1 LNDKKIQIIKKLIIM
16 KNVFFMYILTSL
28 AILSNH
34 VNAQMMI
41 NLNKYKEENSSL
53 GLPKQGENRIVFMG
67 NSITEDWKSLS
78 PNFFLDNNYVNRGI
92 GGETSTQMLLR
103 FRSDV
108 INLKP
113 SAVVILAG
121 INDIA
126 ENQGPISIPD
136 IARNIFFMSQLASE
150 NNIKVILCSVLPAY
164 DFPWRPGL
172 NPKDKVISLNDLI
185 QKHAQEKSFEY
196 VDYFS
201 SMVDERKGLI
211 KEYGND
217 EVHPNLEG
225 YRVMESIIQK
235 SINKVLNK

>member
-1 LNDKKIQIIKKLIIM
+1 
-16 KNVFFMYILTSL
+16 
-28 AILSNH
+28 

-126 ENQGPISIPD
+126 ENQGLISIPD

-235 SINKVLNK
+235 SINKVLSK

>member
-1 LNDKKIQIIKKLIIM
+1 M
-16 KNVFFMYILTSL
+16 KNIFFIYILTSL
-28 AILSNH
+28 VILSNY
-34 VNAQMMI
+34 VTAQELI
-41 NLNKYKEENSSL
+41 NLNKYKEENLSL

-67 NSITEDWKSLS
+67 NSITEGWKSLS

-113 SAVVILAG
+113 TAVVILAG

-185 QKHAQEKSFEY
+185 QKHAQENSFEY

-225 YRVMESIIQK
+225 YKVMESIIQK

>member
-1 LNDKKIQIIKKLIIM
+1 M
-16 KNVFFMYILTSL
+16 KNVFFIYILTSL
-28 AILSNH
+28 VILSNY

-225 YRVMESIIQK
+225 YRVMESIIKK

>member
-1 LNDKKIQIIKKLIIM
+1 M
-16 KNVFFMYILTSL
+16 KNIFYIYILTSL
-28 AILSNH
+28 VILSNH

-92 GGETSTQMLLR
+92 GGETSYQMLLR

-164 DFPWRPGL
+164 DYPWSQGKSPNIKIPKL
-172 NPKDKVISLNDLI
+172 N
-185 QKHAQEKSFEY
+185 
-196 VDYFS
+196 
-201 SMVDERKGLI
+201 SMI
-211 KEYGND
+211 KEYAKKSGVYYLDYFEALDNGNNGLI
-217 EVHPNLEG
+217 EVYSSDGVHLTLKG
-225 YRVMESIIQK
+225 YQVMEPMIE
-235 SINKVLNK
+235 KVLKNLL

>member
-1 LNDKKIQIIKKLIIM
+1 M
-16 KNVFFMYILTSL
+16 KNIFFIYILTSL
-28 AILSNH
+28 VILSNY
-34 VNAQMMI
+34 VTAQELI
-41 NLNKYKEENSSL
+41 NLNKYKEENLSL

-67 NSITEDWKSLS
+67 NSITEGWKSLS

-172 NPKDKVISLNDLI
+172 NPKDKVLSLNDLI
-185 QKHAQEKSFEY
+185 QKHVQENSFEY

-225 YRVMESIIQK
+225 YKVMESIIQK

>member
-1 LNDKKIQIIKKLIIM
+1 M
-16 KNVFFMYILTSL
+16 KNVFFIYILTSL
-28 AILSNH
+28 VILSNH

-67 NSITEDWKSLS
+67 NSITEDWNSLS

-225 YRVMESIIQK
+225 YKVMESIIQT

>member
-1 LNDKKIQIIKKLIIM
+1 M
-16 KNVFFMYILTSL
+16 KNVFFVYILTSL
-28 AILSNH
+28 VILSNY
-34 VNAQMMI
+34 VNAQMMV

>member
-1 LNDKKIQIIKKLIIM
+1 M
-16 KNVFFMYILTSL
+16 KNIFFIYILTSL
-28 AILSNH
+28 VILSNH

-172 NPKDKVISLNDLI
+172 NPKDKVVSLNELI
-185 QKHAQEKSFEY
+185 QKHSQENSFEY